1 MFKSKTSEKIDF
13 SNTNLILFVPGK
25 GNSTSFAISLLKS
38 NNNDFKNIGYLYSE
52 GLTSSVNY
60 STDGKSL
67 EFNGSFYFNSS
78 KKLTIL
84 DLTGGIKSRELNV
97 FVEELIKF
105 IKESKFIKVYI
116 VGSSSK
122 DNAYD
127 EDLLSKIINIYY
139 LTNDSGDYTKYN
151 MKNIKD
157 AFKVK
162 DTERKVKTYYEM
174 SLLESCDSLK
184 RIIQKLI
191 LEKIQFLLIFGFA
204 DTMFDPFCGMGLFKK
219 ISLILGLSDKDE
231 KVTKV
236 EMDNISIL
244 EHFEKQGIKI
254 DKYWKILFK
263 LE

>member
-13 SNTNLILFVPGK
+13 SNTTLILFFPGK
-25 GNSTSFAISLLKS
+25 GNSTSFALSLLKS
-38 NNNDFKNIGYLYSE
+38 NNSNFKNIGYLYSE
-52 GLTSSVNY
+52 GLSNSVNY

-84 DLTGGIKSRELNV
+84 DLTGGIKSRELND
-97 FVEELIKF
+97 FVDELIKF
-105 IKESKFIKVYI
+105 IKESKFSKIYI

-139 LTNDSGDYTKYN
+139 LATDSGDYSKYN

-162 DTERKVKTYYEM
+162 DEERKGKTYFEM
-174 SLLESCDSLK
+174 TLVESCDSLK
-184 RIIQKLI
+184 RVVQKLI
-191 LEKIQFLLIFGFA
+191 LEKIQFLFIFGFA
-204 DTMFDPFCGMGLFKK
+204 DALFDPFCGMALYKK

-231 KVTKV
+231 KVSKL
-236 EMDNISIL
+236 ELDNISIL
-244 EHFEKQGIKI
+244 ENFEKQGVKI

-263 LE
+263 LD